1 MGKESMVVLPLVYFA
16 LLLGIL
22 GVGISTLYID
32 KGATFGAHAF
42 MDYFSLVLWGLSA
55 DGKPHP
61 E

>member
-1 MGKESMVVLPLVYFA
+1 MVVLPLVYFA